1 MRFESPAGTPPVT
14 ASIVIRAKNEAGA
27 IGEVLERVFGQVG
40 APGFEV
46 IVVDSGSTDGT
57 LDIVRRFDARLIEIP
72 PRSFT
77 YGRALNIGIAAARGE
92 FVVALSAHS
101 TPVDQHWLA
110 NLLEP
115 FRDSSVG
122 AVYGRHVAR
131 SNATKLELFGMW
143 LSGVTSLTPRR
154 QERDMMFSNANG
166 ACRRSLA
173 LDHPFDERL
182 PGAEDLAWAD
192 WIERQGWAVYYQPT
206 AAVYHSHGE
215 SFGKLLRR
223 MAKDQPTIWGLKL
236 GIVAR
241 RRAAH
246 GVAAPAWHE

>member
-1 MRFESPAGTPPVT
+1 VT

-27 IGEVLERVFGQVG
+27 IGETLERVFAQVG
-40 APGFEV
+40 TPDLEV
-46 IVVDSGSTDGT
+46 IVVDSGSSDGT
-57 LDIVRRFDARLIEIP
+57 LDIARQFPVRLIEIP

-77 YGRALNIGIAAARGE
+77 YGRALNLGIAAARGE

-101 TPVDQHWLA
+101 TPVDDRWLA
-110 NLLEP
+110 SLLDP
-115 FRDSSVG
+115 FRDPTIG
-122 AVYGRHVAR
+122 AVYGRHRPR

-143 LSGVTSLTPRR
+143 LSGVTSTEPRR
-154 QERDMMFSNANG
+154 QESDMMFSNANG
-166 ACRRSLA
+166 AFRRGLA
-173 LDHPFDERL
+173 LQHPFDERL

-192 WIERQGWAVYYQPT
+192 WIERQGWAVYYQPL

-215 SFGKLLRR
+215 PLSHLLRR

-241 RRAAH
+241 RRAAN
-246 GVAAPAWHE
+246 GVPAPAWRE

>member
-1 MRFESPAGTPPVT
+1 VT

-27 IGEVLERVFGQVG
+27 IGETLDSIFGQVG
-40 APGFEV
+40 APEFEV
-46 IVVDSGSTDGT
+46 LVLDDGSTDGT
-57 LDIVRRFDARLIEIP
+57 PDIARGFDVRLIDIP
-72 PRSFT
+72 RGSFT

-92 FVVALSAHS
+92 FIVALSAHS
-101 TPVDQHWLA
+101 TPVDHSWLEA
-110 NLLEP
+110 LLEP
-115 FRDSSVG
+115 FRDPTVG
-122 AVYGRHVAR
+122 AVYGRQMPR

-143 LSGVTSLTPRR
+143 LSGVTSRTPRR

-166 ACRRSLA
+166 AFRRGLA
-173 LDHPFDERL
+173 LQHPFDERL

-206 AAVYHSHGE
+206 AAVYHSHG
-215 SFGKLLRR
+215 GPLLRLLRR

-236 GIVAR
+236 GILAR

-246 GVAAPAWHE
+246 GVPAPAWRK

>member
-1 MRFESPAGTPPVT
+1 VT
-14 ASIVIRAKNEAGA
+14 ASIVIRAKNEASA
-27 IGEVLERVFGQVG
+27 IGETLDSIYAQRS

-57 LDIVRRFDARLIEIP
+57 LDIVRKTEARVIEIP
-72 PRSFT
+72 PESFT

-101 TPVDQHWLA
+101 TPVNDRWLA
-110 NLLEP
+110 SMIEP
-115 FRDSSVG
+115 FRDPTIG
-122 AVYGRHVAR
+122 AVYGRQLPRA
-131 SNATKLELFGMW
+131 NATRLELFGMW
-143 LSGVTSLTPRR
+143 LSGVASETPRR
-154 QERDMMFSNANG
+154 QQRDMMFSNANG
-166 ACRRSLA
+166 AYRRGLT
-173 LDHPFDERL
+173 LEHPFDERL

-215 SFGKLLRR
+215 PFRKLLRR

-236 GIVAR
+236 GIIAR

-246 GVAAPAWHE
+246 GVPAPAWRE